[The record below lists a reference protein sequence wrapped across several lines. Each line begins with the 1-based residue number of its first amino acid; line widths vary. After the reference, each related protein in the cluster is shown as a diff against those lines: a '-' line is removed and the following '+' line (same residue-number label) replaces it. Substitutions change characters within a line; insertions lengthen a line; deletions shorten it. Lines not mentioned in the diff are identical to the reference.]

1 MPNATFSI
9 TTGTIIKTLV
19 ILAGA
24 WLLYQLRDLVLVI
37 LTAVVIASA
46 IEPGIHALSRYKVP
60 RLLAVLLIYVLLLG
74 LFLGLFYV
82 FLPSLLEDFA
92 TFLAS
97 LPAYLNAFNTVGAFD
112 EFATILGLPAPNA
125 ASAGDIMGQVRGAVN
140 SSGFFQNAF
149 SAASSVF
156 GGVVS
161 FVLVLVFSFYF
172 AVNETGV
179 ADFLRFIAPKK
190 YESYVLDLWHRSRTK
205 IGLWMQGQ
213 LILGLLMGVF
223 VYLGLTIIG
232 VKHALLLA
240 VLAAVFELIPVFGP
254 TFAAV
259 PAVVIGFVDGGFATG
274 ILIIALYVILQQF
287 ENHLL
292 YPLVVTKVV
301 GVPPLLVI
309 LALIVGAKLA
319 GFLGILLSVPAAAA
333 LQEFVKD
340 IDSRRK
346 FASEPENV

>member
-1 MPNATFSI
+1 MPQGTFSI

-24 WLLYQLRDLVLVI
+24 WLLYYLRDLVLVI
-37 LTAVVIASA
+37 VTAVVIASA
-46 IEPGIHALSRYKVP
+46 VEPGVTGLTRYRTP
-60 RLLAVLLIYVLLLG
+60 RLLAVLLIYIVMIG
-74 LFLGLFYV
+74 LFLGVFYF
-82 FLPSLLEDFA
+82 FLPSVLEGFVTFLSALPEYLDAFGSVSAFNDFA
-92 TFLAS
+92 T
-97 LPAYLNAFNTVGAFD
+97 V
-112 EFATILGLPAPNA
+112 LGLPAPVA
-125 ASAGDIMGQVRGAVN
+125 ADAGDLLGQVRSAVS
-140 SSGFFQNAF
+140 SSGFFGNAF

-161 FVLVLVFSFYF
+161 FVLILVFSFYF

-179 ADFLRFIAPKK
+179 ADFLRFVVPKK
-190 YESYVLDLWHRSRTK
+190 YESYTLDLWARSRNK

-213 LILGLLMGVF
+213 LLLGFLMGVF

-240 VLAAVFELIPVFGP
+240 VLAALFELIPVFGP

-259 PAVVIGFVDGGFATG
+259 PAVVIGFVDGGLGLG
-274 ILIIALYVILQQF
+274 IIIILLYVVLQQF

-309 LALIVGAKLA
+309 LALIIGAKLA
-319 GFLGILLSVPAAAA
+319 GFLGILLAVPAAAV
-333 LQEFVKD
+333 LQELVRD
-340 IDSRRK
+340 IDARRK
-346 FASEPENV
+346 FAEEQ